1 MRRSKGLL
9 RVGTAL
15 AVSVA
20 LLLPFNSGVSAQ
32 STTAQSLSKLRP
44 ELRSHVSG
52 LVDQAVSSTAAGGSA
67 TRPVNF
73 FPRQDECGVN
83 KGGNVKINQNC
94 LNVTD
99 SDLQGRGQAQNET
112 AIAVDPNN
120 SHHLVAGYNDYR
132 RGDGTCGNSYSLD
145 GGKSWN
151 DATAPNGFSRG
162 NAGNIQINGV
172 EANGQ
177 SFGTPR
183 EYWQAGGDPSVAWDT
198 RGNAYYSCQVFNRGF
213 PTSPNPDQSSGFL
226 IFRST
231 QNDGGSWDFP
241 GRAVIIND
249 DAAGAGTVLE
259 DKQYMGIDDSTN
271 SPFRDRIYVTW
282 TEFTETTAYIYEAF
296 SSDYGQTFSLKHL
309 VTPTAT
315 TSICPASLNPGAGC
329 DNNQFSQPFTA
340 PDGTLY
346 VIWANYNTVAGS
358 PAPDPGGDDPGAD
371 TGPNAG
377 GAATNAAPTGI
388 DNHFQILLAKSTD
401 GGNTFSAPVKV
412 GDFNELP
419 DCPTY
424 QGGQDPGRSCVPE
437 KGSQNSVFR
446 AANYPSGA
454 VNPSNP
460 SQIVVSYGSYISRF
474 SNEANGCVPQGLTGL
489 GTPLYTGVKTV
500 GACSN
505 KIVVSVSNNSGT
517 TFTGTTQNVR
527 ALPTATGM
535 RSQQTTDQWFHWEA
549 FTSRG
554 RLIVSSY
561 DRAFGDSEMTGA
573 SDITVA
579 STSDTSALTFDTKRV
594 TGSSMPVPTEFP
606 SAAGASLFWGDY
618 AGVAAAGDNAV
629 PIWSDT
635 REQDIFVCPGTGVP
649 GVPPTLCSA
658 AEPNGLT
665 ANDEDIFTDSVNLPG
680 H

>member
-1 MRRSKGLL
+1 MRRSSGLL

-15 AVSVA
+15 AMSVA
-20 LLLPFNSGVSAQ
+20 LMLPFTGGVSADGR
-32 STTAQSLSKLRP
+32 SGLDLSRLRP

-52 LVDQAVSSTAAGGSA
+52 MVDQAISSPAAGGSSA
-67 TRPVNF
+67 KPSNF
-73 FPRQDECGVN
+73 VPRQDECGVTT
-83 KGGNVKINQNC
+83 GGNVKVNQNC
-94 LNVTD
+94 LNLTD
-99 SDLQGRGQAQNET
+99 PDLQGRGQAQNET

-120 SHHLVAGYNDYR
+120 SRHLVAGYNDYR
-132 RGDGTCGNSYSLD
+132 RGDGTCGTSYSLD

-151 DATAPNGFSRG
+151 DSTTPNGFSRG
-162 NAGNIQINGV
+162 DP
-172 EANGQ
+172 
-177 SFGTPR
+177 FGTPR

-198 RGNAYYSCQVFNRGF
+198 RGNAYYSCQVFNRGT

-241 GRAVIIND
+241 GRPVIINN
-249 DAAGAGTVLE
+249 DAAGAGTILE
-259 DKQYMGIDDSTN
+259 DKQYIGIDDSTS

-282 TEFTETTAYIYEAF
+282 TEFTESTAYIYEAF
-296 SSDYGQTFSLKHL
+296 SNDYGQTFSSKHA
-309 VTPTAT
+309 VTPTT
-315 TSICPASLNPGAGC
+315 TSPACPVPVNAGAGC

-346 VIWANYNTVAGS
+346 VIWANYNTMRGG
-358 PAPDPGGDDPGAD
+358 PAPDPEGDDPGAD
-371 TGPNAG
+371 PGPNAG
-377 GAATNAAPTGI
+377 AAVTNAAPTGV
-388 DNHFQILLAKSTD
+388 DNHFQNLLARSTD

-412 GDFNELP
+412 GDFFELP

-424 QGGQDPGRSCVPE
+424 QGGQDAGRACVPE
-437 KGSQNSVFR
+437 KGANMNSVFR
-446 AANYPSGA
+446 ASNYPSGA

-460 SQIVVSYGSYISRF
+460 SQIVVSYGSYVSQF
-474 SNEANGCVPQGLTGL
+474 SNEANGCVPQGLSASGN
-489 GTPLYTGVKTV
+489 GLYTGVKTA
-500 GACSN
+500 GACNN

-517 TFTGTTQNVR
+517 SFTGTTQNVR
-527 ALPTATGM
+527 ALPTATSM

-554 RLIVSSY
+554 KLIISSY

-579 STSDTSALTFDTKRV
+579 STSDTSAFNFDTKRV

-606 SAAGASLFWGDY
+606 DAQGASLFWGDY
-618 AGVAAAGDNAV
+618 AGVAAAGDNAL

-635 REQDIFVCPGTGVP
+635 RDPDLFVCPGTGVS
-649 GVPPTLCSA
+649 GVPPTVCGA
-658 AEPNGLT
+658 TEPNGVA

-680 H
+680 R